1 MSKSTRGRRLSYD
14 RRLIKLILCFPIC
27 FFPDPDALDAELAAL
42 GSLGFTGCLSAV
54 RFNSISPLK
63 AALLHPD
70 GSVAVAGPLTPSSC
84 GTSSPASPYAAET
97 THSLSGYRRCDYDMR
112 CINAPP
118 PHLAVCGD
126 PSAVLL
132 LFFGLFVRF
141 FMGPLTILLGK
152 QTE

>member
-1 MSKSTRGRRLSYD
+1 MSKKHRGRHLSYD
-14 RRLIKLILCFPIC
+14 RRLIEPILCFFV
-27 FFPDPDALDAELAAL
+27 FFPEPVVLDAELAAL
-42 GSLGFTGCLSAV
+42 GSLGFAGCLSGV

-97 THSLSGYRRCDYDMR
+97 THSLSGTRRYYTHAVSM
-112 CINAPP
+112 AP

-126 PSAVLL
+126 LSAVLL
-132 LFFGLFVRF
+132 LFFGLFIRL